1 MMVPSETNSMRMQP
15 TLIALALFLLA
26 SSAQAA
32 WYETWGNDTGGLIP
46 WSPAVKDAYREAA
59 ADHCARYN
67 KVAQITSVHPWYGD
81 FVGFACI
88 FPPGYDPVKAWYG
101 PPVR

>member
-1 MMVPSETNSMRMQP
+1 MRNRPSANGAKLSDEDEAGIEACLPDAAPAGPFGELPAQD
-15 TLIALALFLLA
+15 ALA
-26 SSAQAA
+26 
-32 WYETWGNDTGGLIP
+32 
-46 WSPAVKDAYREAA
+46 AYREAA